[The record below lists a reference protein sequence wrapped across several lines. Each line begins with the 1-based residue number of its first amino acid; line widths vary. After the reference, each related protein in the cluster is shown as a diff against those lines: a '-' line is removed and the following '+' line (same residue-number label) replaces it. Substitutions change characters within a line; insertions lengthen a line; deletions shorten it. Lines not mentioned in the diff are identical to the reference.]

1 MDIEQRVKSLEQ
13 EMKILKNQVQ
23 KTLLD
28 IQEQI
33 LVHYHP
39 ALRTEDE
46 SHDEISVL
54 AQGAARPAHSNGQPA
69 ADFEPNQPAGL
80 KMRQVSLAD
89 LRETTRPL
97 PEPLSTTPAA
107 TAPAATAPA
116 TATAPAAADQAFAG
130 LVDWVGGSVAKIGAE
145 RTRKLLDLRAS
156 SGAIPPDIYDTMQ
169 QLIILCDENEGADA
183 AETAVLLQQLAQLL
197 S

>member
-46 SHDEISVL
+46 SHDEISIL

-69 ADFEPNQPAGL
+69 ADFGPNQPAGL

-97 PEPLSTTPAA
+97 PEPLSTTSA
-107 TAPAATAPA
+107 
-116 TATAPAAADQAFAG
+116 ATAPAAADQAFAG

>member
-46 SHDEISVL
+46 SYDEIS
-54 AQGAARPAHSNGQPA
+54 APARGATRPAYSNGQPA

-80 KMRQVSLAD
+80 KVRQVSLAD

-97 PEPLSTTPAA
+97 PEKLPAA
-107 TAPAATAPA
+107 ATP
-116 TATAPAAADQAFAG
+116 PAAADQSFAG

-156 SGAIPPDIYDTMQ
+156 SGAVPPDVYDTLQ
-169 QLIILCDENEGADA
+169 QLIVLCDENEGADA

-197 S
+197 N

>member
-13 EMKILKNQVQ
+13 EMKILKNQIQ
-23 KTLLD
+23 KTLLE

-46 SHDEISVL
+46 SYDEIGLL

-69 ADFEPNQPAGL
+69 ADSELNQPAGL

-97 PEPLSTTPAA
+97 PEPLSTTPPA
-107 TAPAATAPA
+107 TAPAAT
-116 TATAPAAADQAFAG
+116 TPAAADQAFAG

-156 SGAIPPDIYDTMQ
+156 SGAVPPDVYDTLQ
-169 QLIILCDENEGADA
+169 QLIVLCDENEGADA

-197 S
+197 N

>member
-46 SHDEISVL
+46 SYDEIS
-54 AQGAARPAHSNGQPA
+54 APARGATRPAYSNGQPA
-69 ADFEPNQPAGL
+69 ADFEPNQPTGL
-80 KMRQVSLAD
+80 KVRQVSLAD

-97 PEPLSTTPAA
+97 PEKL
-107 TAPAATAPA
+107 PA
-116 TATAPAAADQAFAG
+116 TATPPAAADQSFAG

-156 SGAIPPDIYDTMQ
+156 SGAVPPDVYDTLQ
-169 QLIILCDENEGADA
+169 QLIVLCDENEGADA

-197 S
+197 N

>member
-13 EMKILKNQVQ
+13 EMKILKNQIQ
-23 KTLLD
+23 KTLLE

-39 ALRTEDE
+39 ALRTEDD
-46 SHDEISVL
+46 SYDDSGVL
-54 AQGAARPAHSNGQPA
+54 AQGAARPAHNNGQPA
-69 ADFEPNQPAGL
+69 ADSEPNQPAGL

-89 LRETTRPL
+89 LREATRPL
-97 PEPLSTTPAA
+97 PEQLPAA
-107 TAPAATAPA
+107 APPA
-116 TATAPAAADQAFAG
+116 TANQSFAG

-156 SGAIPPDIYDTMQ
+156 SGAISPDIYDTLQ
-169 QLIILCDENEGADA
+169 QLIVLCDENEGADA
-183 AETAVLLQQLAQLL
+183 AETAVLLQQLTQLL
-197 S
+197 D